1 MLPFITRKTI
11 DISSQDYSQASLF
24 GKGYSYGDKKEFHE
38 KFTSIIWMS
47 YRNGRNDNDV
57 GWGCMI
63 KVVQMLLAEVFMR
76 YYTKANSCDVIRLF
90 SDEC

>member
-1 MLPFITRKTI
+1 
-11 DISSQDYSQASLF
+11 
-24 GKGYSYGDKKEFHE
+24 
-38 KFTSIIWMS
+38 MS

-76 YYTKANSCDVIRLF
+76 YYTDATSGDVIKLF
-90 SDEC
+90 SDEFEGPFSLSRICQLGGIGNLFCLR